1 MRLVVVLVLALPIA
15 AAKDRQDPQAAPPP
29 GLTIKVLDGMT
40 RLPGGLT
47 ALPKAPVP
55 RQNPQT
61 PGKVDLGRT
70 LFFDRRL
77 SRDGSISCSTCHDPG
92 KAYSDGRSLPVG
104 TGHAVLRRR
113 SPSLLDSAYNSS
125 QFWDGRAQTLEEQAL
140 SPILSRSEMGM
151 PDANALLARLQTI
164 PEYRRRFLKVFRRD
178 ITLVDVRRA
187 IAAFERTLVTPN
199 SPFDRYA
206 EGDKTALTESQ
217 KRGLI
222 LFIGK
227 ASCSQCHNGPNFTDN
242 KFHSLGASRAP
253 SGDVDLGRFLVSGN
267 PADRQAFKTP
277 TLRNAAQQSPYMHDG
292 SIKTL
297 PNVIEFYSQG
307 GGAAPKSKLLFPLH
321 LTAAEKEELLDFL
334 RSLAGHLAP
343 ETKAVAN
350 R

>member
-1 MRLVVVLVLALPIA
+1 MQLAVVLVLASPTA
-15 AAKDRQDPQAAPPP
+15 SANPDQGPQAVPPP
-29 GLTIKVLDGMT
+29 GLTIKVLDSMT
-40 RLPGGLT
+40 RLPGGLA
-47 ALPKAPVP
+47 ALPKPPIP
-55 RQNPQT
+55 RENPQT
-61 PGKVDLGRT
+61 HAKVDLGRT

-92 KAYSDGRSLPVG
+92 KAYSDGLSLPVG
-104 TGHAVLRRR
+104 IGHAVLRRR

-164 PEYRRRFLKVFRRD
+164 PQYRQMFLKVFGRA
-178 ITLVDVRRA
+178 ITLVDVGRA
-187 IAAFERTLVTPN
+187 IAAFERTLITPD
-199 SPFDRYA
+199 SAFDRYA
-206 EGDKTALTESQ
+206 NGDKTALTESQ

-242 KFHSLGASRAP
+242 KFHSLGVSRAP
-253 SGDVDLGRFLVSGN
+253 SGQVDLGRFLVSGN
-267 PADRQAFKTP
+267 PADRQSFKTP

-297 PNVIEFYSQG
+297 PQVIEFYNRG

-321 LTAAEKEELLDFL
+321 LTAREKEDLLDFL
-334 RSLAGHLAP
+334 RSLAGHAIP
-343 ETKAVAN
+343 ETEAIAN
-350 R
+350 K